1 MTLRQTLLSLLEE
14 EDDWYRDLL
23 RTIAGHLNQTA
34 RQGALSAGDMM
45 PDFILPNAEGNL
57 VFSDDLL
64 QRGPL
69 VVCFFRGGWCPF
81 CRSTLSALEAARTEI
96 EAAGARLVAVS
107 PATAGGNTETKRD
120 LGLGF
125 DVLSDVDCAV
135 GLQFGTVYRVTE
147 AYRQALESY
156 DIDLVRQ
163 HGSSD
168 LLLPMPAAFV
178 VDRTGRIVAAHV
190 SGDVTDRYEPA
201 DLAARLR
208 ALPH

>member
-1 MTLRQTLLSLLEE
+1 
-14 EDDWYRDLL
+14 
-23 RTIAGHLNQTA
+23 
-34 RQGALSAGDMM
+34 MM

>member
-1 MTLRQTLLSLLEE
+1 M
-14 EDDWYRDLL
+14 
-23 RTIAGHLNQTA
+23 
-34 RQGALSAGDMM
+34 
-45 PDFILPNAEGNL
+45 
-57 VFSDDLL
+57 
-64 QRGPL
+64 
-69 VVCFFRGGWCPF
+69 
-81 CRSTLSALEAARTEI
+81 
-96 EAAGARLVAVS
+96 S

-135 GLQFGTVYRVTE
+135 GLQFGTVYRVTD
-147 AYRQALESY
+147 AYRQAVESY